1 MAFLFAPARRSLH
14 AGLTS
19 SLLVLATG
27 SFFAQQPQPLDPLT
41 ADERSTAERV
51 ARADPKVRELLG
63 AGGRAN
69 HIEFIAL
76 KSDTET
82 AEPRRH
88 AEVNLLRDDA
98 RYGVRVVVELGAK
111 PIVVAVQRMDESN
124 IPMTEIE
131 LQSAAKLASENA
143 TVRTILG
150 DQLAKV
156 QVEGLRVFTINKA
169 DPCFAQRCVRL
180 LYRIDRDYI
189 SDPIVTVNLSKQT
202 LLVER
207 RKR

>member
-1 MAFLFAPARRSLH
+1 MTFLSAPARRYLR

-19 SLLVLATG
+19 SLLALATG
-27 SFFAQQPQPLDPLT
+27 ALIAQQPQPLDPLT
-41 ADERSTAERV
+41 AEERSTAERV
-51 ARADPKVRELLG
+51 ARADPKVRELVG
-63 AGGRAN
+63 TGGRAN

-98 RYGVRVVVELGAK
+98 RYGVRVLVELGAK
-111 PIVVAVQRMDESN
+111 PIVVTVQRVDESN
-124 IPMTEIE
+124 IPMTEVE
-131 LQSAAKLASENA
+131 LESAAKLAGENA
-143 TVRTILG
+143 TVRTLLG
-150 DQLAKV
+150 DQLAKA

-180 LYRIDRDYI
+180 LYRLDRDYI
-189 SDPIVTVNLSKQT
+189 SDPIVTVNLSKQIV
-202 LLVER
+202 LVER